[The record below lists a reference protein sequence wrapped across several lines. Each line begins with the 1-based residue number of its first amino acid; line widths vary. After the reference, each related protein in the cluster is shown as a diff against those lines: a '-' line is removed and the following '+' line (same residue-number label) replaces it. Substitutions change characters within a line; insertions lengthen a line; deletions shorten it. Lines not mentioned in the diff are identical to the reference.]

1 MGLAKRSFLPVVF
14 LLSIFFSIGF
24 VNILLFLTLS
34 CSANQWTGL
43 YMTTASVMKE
53 LILFNS
59 FFQYLSFLNIFFNRS
74 PRGKACHYPTLLK
87 SWFIN
92 FNGKKIRISSNVF
105 FALPLSRKT
114 SSTTTN
120 WNEKIIVSFA
130 VIFIIYNTKLE
141 MFN

>member
-14 LLSIFFSIGF
+14 FLSIFFSIGF

-74 PRGKACHYPTLLK
+74 LPVEKRVITPHCLNRDSLTLME
-87 SWFIN
+87 
-92 FNGKKIRISSNVF
+92 R
-105 FALPLSRKT
+105 
-114 SSTTTN
+114 
-120 WNEKIIVSFA
+120 
-130 VIFIIYNTKLE
+130 KLE
-141 MFN
+141 FQAMCFSLFPSQEKHYQQQQIEMKKL